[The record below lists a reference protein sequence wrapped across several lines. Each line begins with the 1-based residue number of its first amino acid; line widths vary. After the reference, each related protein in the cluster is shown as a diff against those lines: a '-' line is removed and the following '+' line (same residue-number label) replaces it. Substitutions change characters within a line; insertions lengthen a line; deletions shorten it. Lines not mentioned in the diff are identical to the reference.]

1 MSAIRIAVG
10 NLIFLGLASLLL
22 NSCGSTPENTPKVR
36 FAEDEYKE
44 KVSAAG
50 GDTAQHSF
58 TVTISEMK
66 FQPQEIRVKKG
77 DTVVFSN
84 QDMVTHDIT
93 EEKTKAWTSNQ
104 LPANKS
110 WSLVAT
116 QSADYYCSIHPT
128 MKGKIIVQ

>member
-1 MSAIRIAVG
+1 MRPPKIIIG
-10 NLIFLGLASLLL
+10 NFVCLGLLLFLL
-22 NSCGSTPENTPKVR
+22 NSCNTSPENPPKVR
-36 FAEDEYKE
+36 FVEDEYKE
-44 KVSAAG
+44 KLNAAG
-50 GDTAQHSF
+50 RDTVQHIF

-77 DTVVFSN
+77 DTIVFSN

-110 WSLVAT
+110 WTLIAN
-116 QSADYYCSIHPT
+116 QSSDYYCSIHPT
-128 MKGKIIVQ
+128 MKGK